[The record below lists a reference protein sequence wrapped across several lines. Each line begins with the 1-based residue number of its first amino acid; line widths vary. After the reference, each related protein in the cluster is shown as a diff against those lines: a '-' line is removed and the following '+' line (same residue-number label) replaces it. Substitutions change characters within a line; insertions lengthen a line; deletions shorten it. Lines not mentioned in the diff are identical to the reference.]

1 MFVHRMTQIRSAP
14 QSMQA
19 RFAVKPC
26 PCGTP
31 EIPCKTIACM
41 SNAEIHGKRLAHPP
55 TMASLLQHHHL
66 HPLGVMCLGA
76 RRDRETDKPD
86 KRCRKCQQEKKRIMG
101 SRLIIAWMNHN
112 TKPKN
117 DIFGAVAH
125 GSTYFIKSHARQP
138 LLCPLLY
145 PTIIR
150 FYASHSH
157 NRHSF
162 ALTNRQF
169 INPQPGQIH
178 LHPSPRIWLNL
189 YYYNMYFLLREWLW
203 PALDKSSPYHRRV
216 IGRSLWSDPAT
227 ATIHCPDRHNAPL
240 RLLTNC

>member
-26 PCGTP
+26 PFGTP

-66 HPLGVMCLGA
+66 HPLGIMCLGA
-76 RRDRETDKPD
+76 RRDRQTDKPD

-112 TKPKN
+112 AKPKN
-117 DIFGAVAH
+117 DIFGA
-125 GSTYFIKSHARQP
+125 
-138 LLCPLLY
+138 
-145 PTIIR
+145 
-150 FYASHSH
+150 
-157 NRHSF
+157 
-162 ALTNRQF
+162 
-169 INPQPGQIH
+169 
-178 LHPSPRIWLNL
+178 
-189 YYYNMYFLLREWLW
+189 
-203 PALDKSSPYHRRV
+203 
-216 IGRSLWSDPAT
+216 
-227 ATIHCPDRHNAPL
+227 
-240 RLLTNC
+240 LLTAARILLNPMPGSPSAPYSIQRSSASMPAIRITDIPSR

>member
-26 PCGTP
+26 PCGTS

-76 RRDRETDKPD
+76 RRDRETGKPD

-117 DIFGAVAH
+117 DIFGALLTAARILLNPMP
-125 GSTYFIKSHARQP
+125 GSP
-138 LLCPLLY
+138 
-145 PTIIR
+145 
-150 FYASHSH
+150 YAPYSIQRSSASMPANHSH

-178 LHPSPRIWLNL
+178 LQPSPRIWLNL
-189 YYYNMYFLLREWLW
+189 YYYYVLLAQGMA
-203 PALDKSSPYHRRV
+203 PV
-216 IGRSLWSDPAT
+216 
-227 ATIHCPDRHNAPL
+227 CPG
-240 RLLTNC
+240 